1 MNIGEFQKQ
10 NCEVN
15 RISTVS
21 KISVKKTKNKS
32 KRKKMKKFLLASISF
47 GLIASLIGCATIMKG
62 SSQDINFSSN
72 PAGAQ
77 IKINGTSMG
86 NTPVVLKLKTG
97 DEQSVRF
104 ELDGYLP
111 YETKITKSISGWIW
125 GNIVFG
131 GIIGLIVD
139 FSTGAVYKLN
149 QDQISAQLQKNGMGE
164 AEIKDGNIFVFVTM
178 KPDYTWEQIGQ
189 LEKQ

>member
-1 MNIGEFQKQ
+1 
-10 NCEVN
+10 
-15 RISTVS
+15 
-21 KISVKKTKNKS
+21 
-32 KRKKMKKFLLASISF
+32 MKKFLLASISF

-62 SSQDINFSSN
+62 SDQNINFTSN

-77 IKINGTSMG
+77 IKINGASMG

-97 DEQSVRF
+97 DEQSVRL
-104 ELDGYLP
+104 ELEGYLP

-164 AEIKDGNIFVFVTM
+164 AGIKDGNVFVFVTM
-178 KPDYTWEQIGQ
+178 KPDHTWEQIGQ

>member
-1 MNIGEFQKQ
+1 
-10 NCEVN
+10 
-15 RISTVS
+15 
-21 KISVKKTKNKS
+21 
-32 KRKKMKKFLLASISF
+32 MKKFLLASISF